1 MWSRL
6 SDETTLP
13 SLIFLTSHREK
24 VQYKDGRMRR
34 NTRNHECRW
43 GQGDKAQ
50 RAAESERGNQREN
63 ARRKRSCES
72 SQSSRPSAPGY
83 QLQGHCKVLK
93 VK

>member
-13 SLIFLTSHREK
+13 SLIFFNIAQRKSTMEGWQNEEK
-24 VQYKDGRMRR
+24 HKKQG
-34 NTRNHECRW
+34 E
-43 GQGDKAQ
+43 GQGNEAQ
-50 RAAESERGNQREN
+50 RAAESETGNQREN

-72 SQSSRPSAPGY
+72 AQSSRPSAPGY
-83 QLQGHCKVLK
+83 QLQGHRKVLK